1 MTDPL
6 IILGL
11 ICLGMVIAY
20 AVPIGILLFKVRGS
34 TIRLEGLRF
43 VDRSPLRDINWAPG
57 PLDDNL
63 PNWHERNPIRVAPV
77 TKEPDLY
84 DLAHGRGED
93 DQR

>member
-6 IILGL
+6 HILGL

-43 VDRSPLRDINWAPG
+43 VDRETPLKLPAIVEYQAGPGAKQPDYYSQSRDRSG
-57 PLDDNL
+57 D
-63 PNWHERNPIRVAPV
+63 E
-77 TKEPDLY
+77 
-84 DLAHGRGED
+84 
-93 DQR
+93 